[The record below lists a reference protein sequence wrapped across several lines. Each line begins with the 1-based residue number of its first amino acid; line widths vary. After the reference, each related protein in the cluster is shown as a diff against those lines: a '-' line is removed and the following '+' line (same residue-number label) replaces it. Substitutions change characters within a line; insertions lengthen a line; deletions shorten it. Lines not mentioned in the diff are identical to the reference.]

1 MKNLSVGQ
9 RLAVL
14 VGLPLAVILLLVT
27 SSLTSF
33 SRINAGV
40 GQLYD
45 EEVVPLTLLKKAN
58 DAFAVDIVTAINKA
72 NAGMMTP
79 DEAVAMIRKAERQF
93 QENWEAFQKTSLDS
107 EEARLSSEVN
117 QYVDKALKRT
127 NQAVKVLEPLGS
139 TMKLDEDGT
148 TVINEYDGDLYEY
161 IDPIT
166 QRLQVLIEQ
175 QLELAHKGRDA
186 AQKIYDQAF
195 MLFIAIGVIAA
206 AVMVV
211 VGGWVARSI
220 SRPLD
225 SLRNSIENTERSRD
239 LTLRVAIDQND
250 EIGSVARAYQAMMDR
265 FREILGDVRET
276 SAHLQE
282 YATQLANTTELT
294 REGAAVQTRETDQ
307 VATATTEMTHAI
319 EEVSRHA
326 HQAAD
331 AANNANQETVSGNK
345 VLEEAITS
353 IHSLAER
360 IDQAGQVIRRVETDS
375 ASIGSV
381 LDVIRGIAEQTNL
394 LALNAAIEAARA
406 GEQGRGFAVVA
417 DEVRSLAQRTQES
430 TQEIQGM
437 IERLQA
443 GAREAVRSM
452 ADGSAEMERTMSQA
466 GRAGESL
473 GAISQAVAL
482 INDMNTQIASATE
495 EQMAVSQEISRNV
508 VNISDVAKSSAH
520 SVHEVER
527 ASHEVNTAASRLSA
541 LVNEF
546 RTR

>member
-1 MKNLSVGQ
+1 MKHLSVGQ
-9 RLAVL
+9 RLAIL
-14 VGLPLAVILLLVT
+14 VGLPLAVILLLVIF
-27 SSLTSF
+27 SLTSF
-33 SRINAGV
+33 ARINAGI
-40 GQLYD
+40 GRLYD

-58 DAFAVDIVTAINKA
+58 DAFAVDVVTAINKA

-79 DEAVAMIRKAERQF
+79 DEAVKTMRRAEQQF
-93 QENWEAFQKTSLDS
+93 KDNWSAYQQTELNPD
-107 EEARLSSEVN
+107 EARLSNEIN

-127 NQAVKVLEPLGS
+127 EQAVRVLEPLGS

-148 TVINEYDGDLYEY
+148 TVINDYDGDLYEY

-166 QRLQVLIEQ
+166 QRLQALIEL
-175 QLELAHKGRDA
+175 QLNLAQKGRA
-186 AQKIYDQAF
+186 EAQQIYDRVF

-211 VGGWVARSI
+211 IGGWVARSI
-220 SRPLD
+220 SQPLHT
-225 SLRNSIENTERSRD
+225 LRNAIENTERSRD
-239 LTLRVAIDQND
+239 LTQRVSIDQND

-265 FREILGDVRET
+265 FRDILGDVRAT
-276 SAHLQE
+276 SAQLQD

-294 REGAAVQTRETDQ
+294 REGVVVQTRETDQ

-331 AANNANQETVSGNK
+331 AANNANQETVNGNK
-345 VLEEAITS
+345 VLEDAIAS

-360 IDQAGQVIRRVETDS
+360 IGQAGQVIKRVETDS

-452 ADGSAEMERTMSQA
+452 ADGSEEMERTMSQA

-473 GAISQAVAL
+473 GAIAQAVSL

-520 SVHEVER
+520 SVQEVEH
-527 ASHEVNTAASRLSA
+527 ASREVNSAASRLSE